1 MTFSFHHL
9 TLDSEIIIK
18 NLMHKE
24 QMYVEEYELA
34 VEFEKTFVED
44 GIKRGLVPET
54 SYLTMAERGNVP
66 VQVVMKRWKSIISVY
81 PINATL
87 YHEENVPWCLNKSD
101 SRKNSIT
108 QKSGRIIAYWDAEL
122 LRLGFLL
129 KGEVISELEMP
140 IEDSLL
146 GSEEYTLQ
154 RCASEEMLHAMLNK
168 DVVKQADGLSLDIPL
183 MLPSAWK
190 ETWPICKQSRLIT
203 FCD

>member
-1 MTFSFHHL
+1 
-9 TLDSEIIIK
+9 
-18 NLMHKE
+18 
-24 QMYVEEYELA
+24 
-34 VEFEKTFVED
+34 
-44 GIKRGLVPET
+44 
-54 SYLTMAERGNVP
+54 
-66 VQVVMKRWKSIISVY
+66 
-81 PINATL
+81 
-87 YHEENVPWCLNKSD
+87 
-101 SRKNSIT
+101 
-108 QKSGRIIAYWDAEL
+108 
-122 LRLGFLL
+122 
-129 KGEVISELEMP
+129 MP